1 MSAAATTEVPAWVSA
16 PPPADEVARLR
27 VPPHSVEAEQSV
39 LGGLLLEN
47 AAFDRIGDRINGAD
61 FYRREHRAIFDTIAW
76 LCMANK
82 PADVIT
88 VHERLLEVEAPDQ
101 AFSLSYLNA
110 LAQSVPSAANIRR
123 YAEIVRER
131 SVLRRLIAVADNAA
145 EAAFATQGRG
155 VEEIVG
161 QFSAELAGLERQQIR
176 NVPQAI
182 ADVVVRQLDHY
193 SDLAAGNVQP
203 GLPTGFDG
211 LDDMLSGGLRPGL
224 YIVAARPSV
233 GKSSF
238 SAQIALQLAQ
248 AGTPVLF
255 LSQEMSARQVADR
268 ALANVGRVPLKG
280 LLTGRLSDSEWGR
293 IVEGTDKLR
302 TFPFH
307 VDDQPA
313 LRLADI
319 RAKARTVKGLG
330 CVVVDY
336 LQLCSSDL
344 RGETR
349 SAQIGEISRGLK
361 ALSKLLD
368 IPVIALS
375 QLNRAVEAR
384 SDRRP
389 TMADLRDSGEIE
401 QDADVIMF
409 LRPVRE
415 FVESHRKILGLEL
428 AKNRDGT
435 LGEIALDFY
444 GPHQLWAESEADIS
458 SAPARRVKPEGLD

>member
-1 MSAAATTEVPAWVSA
+1 MNATNVPAWVNA
-16 PPPADEVARLR
+16 APPADEVARLR

-47 AAFDRIGDRINGAD
+47 ASFDRIADRINGAD
-61 FYRREHRAIFDTIAW
+61 FYRREHRAIFDAIAA
-76 LCMANK
+76 LCMATK

-88 VHERLLEVEAPDQ
+88 VHERLVEIEAPDE
-101 AFSLSYLNA
+101 AFSLAYLNA
-110 LAQSVPSAANIRR
+110 LAASVPSAANIRR

-145 EAAFATQGRG
+145 TAAFSTQGRG

-176 NVPQAI
+176 HMPQALS
-182 ADVVVRQLDHY
+182 AVVVRQLDHY
-193 SDLAAGNVQP
+193 NDLAAGNVAP
-203 GLPTGFDG
+203 GMSTGFDA
-211 LDDMLSGGLRPGL
+211 LDEALSGGLRAGL

-238 SAQIALQLAQ
+238 SAQIGLNLAR
-248 AGTPVLF
+248 AGQPVLF
-255 LSQEMSARQVADR
+255 LSQEMSNRQIADR
-268 ALANVGRVPLKG
+268 AMANVAGVPLKG
-280 LLTGRLSDSEWGR
+280 LITGRLSNAEWGR
-293 IVEGTDKLR
+293 IAEGADKLAAM
-302 TFPFH
+302 PFH

-313 LRLADI
+313 LRLAEI
-319 RAKARTVKGLG
+319 RGKARSIKGLR
-330 CVVVDY
+330 CVIVDY

-349 SAQIGEISRGLK
+349 NAQIGEISRGLK
-361 ALSKLLD
+361 ALSKQLE

-375 QLNRAVEAR
+375 QLSRQVEGR
-384 SDRRP
+384 SDKRP

-415 FVESHRKILGLEL
+415 FAEQHQKILGLEI

-435 LGEIALDFY
+435 TCDQALLFY
-444 GPHQLWAESEADIS
+444 GPHQHWEESDADLS
-458 SAPARRVKPEGLD
+458 PPMRSRGKPDEGFA

>member
-1 MSAAATTEVPAWVSA
+1 MTAATEVPAWVNA
-16 PPPADEVARLR
+16 PPPSAEVAHLR

-47 AAFDRIGDRINGAD
+47 AAFDRIADRVTEAD
-61 FYRREHRAIFDTIAW
+61 FYRQEHRGIFAAIAGLIGAHRE
-76 LCMANK
+76 
-82 PADVIT
+82 ADVIT
-88 VHERLLEVEAPDQ
+88 VHERLRESGRAEDAY
-101 AFSLSYLNA
+101 SLAYLNA

-131 SVLRRLIAVADNAA
+131 AVLRRLIAVADNAA
-145 EAAFATQGRG
+145 TAAFNTQGRG

-161 QFSAELAGLERQQIR
+161 QFSAELSGLERQQIR
-176 NVPQAI
+176 HMPQALS
-182 ADVVVRQLDHY
+182 AVVVQQLDHY
-193 SDLAAGNVQP
+193 SDLAAGNVP
-203 GLPTGFDG
+203 AGMSTGFER
-211 LDDMLSGGLRPGL
+211 LDEALSGGLRAGL

-238 SAQIALQLAQ
+238 SAHLGLNLAR
-248 AGTPVLF
+248 AGHPVLF
-255 LSQEMSARQVADR
+255 LSLEMSNRQIANR
-268 ALANVGRVPLKG
+268 AMANVAGVPLKG
-280 LLTGRLSDSEWGR
+280 LITGRLSNAEWSR
-293 IVEGTDKLR
+293 IAEGADKLAAM
-302 TFPFH
+302 PFH

-313 LRLADI
+313 LRLAEI
-319 RAKARTVKGLG
+319 RGKARSIKGLR
-330 CVVVDY
+330 CVVLDY

-361 ALSKLLD
+361 ALSKQLD

-375 QLNRAVEAR
+375 QLNRQVEVR
-384 SDRRP
+384 SDKRP

-415 FVESHRKILGLEL
+415 FAEQHQKILGLEI
-428 AKNRDGT
+428 AKNRDGET
-435 LGEIALDFY
+435 ADQALMLY
-444 GPHQLWAESEADIS
+444 GPHQHWSESDADLS
-458 SAPARRVKPEGLD
+458 PPMRSRGKPEGLD